1 MFCGSWGRML
11 ASMSEIDP
19 RAEIP
24 LVDWSE
30 LGVSGLLPTGT
41 VTLLLADV
49 EGSTRLWE
57 TQPEEMAAAL
67 ARLNSVVS
75 DVITAHD
82 GVRPVEQGEGDS
94 FVAAF
99 ARGSDAVA
107 AALELQRAPLA
118 PIRLRIGVHSGEI
131 ELRDE
136 GNYAGPTINRTARLR
151 DLGHGG
157 QTLLSGATE
166 QLVVD
171 RLPEGA
177 WLTDLGSH
185 PLRDLPRP
193 ERVLQLCH
201 PDLVN
206 ELPPLRTPKAVA
218 ADNLPVQLTSFVGRG
233 AQLTQLRE
241 LLVENRMVTLTG
253 AGGVGKT
260 RLALQVAAKLTSEFG
275 DGVWCV
281 DLAPI
286 TDPDIVPLTVARAL
300 GLPDQPGRSTMGT
313 LLWFVR
319 DRQMLLVL
327 DNCEHLLD
335 ASAEL
340 VVALLGAAPRL
351 TLLATSREAV
361 GVAGEVSWR
370 VPSLSLADEAI
381 DLFID
386 RARHARPDFTL
397 SDDNA
402 ATVGEICARLD
413 GVPLAIELAAARVR
427 ALSLSEILD
436 SLHDRFRL
444 LTGGA
449 RAAVR
454 RQQTLRASVDWSHA
468 LLTEPERVLFRRL
481 AAFMGGFDLD
491 AAQAVAGSGDV
502 QRFQVLD
509 QLSLLVDKS
518 LVVTDDSRGRTRYRL
533 LETVR
538 QYAQEKLGESGEADA
553 VRTRHRDYYTALAA
567 AVDAPAGTDYEQ
579 RLEQAE
585 LEIDNLRAAF
595 GWSCE
600 NSDTALAL
608 TLTSSLQPLWI
619 SRGRA
624 REGRAWFETVF
635 TDEVA
640 QDADVAAAERARSL
654 ADTAVLDTFFGA
666 ADSLN
671 RAQQALRL
679 ARDIEEPAVLAR
691 ALTAC
696 GLAAAYNAELAGE
709 YFAEAVELAR
719 ELDDRWRL
727 SQILTLQAHAAIA
740 AGDMIA
746 AGVAAEEGR
755 NLADALGDRS
765 TSRHCRMCLGI
776 AQVNRGELAGAVAQF
791 RAVVAEAE
799 AAHDGVLAAMCLAH
813 QGTALARQGET
824 VAARAATDASIESA
838 SDFGDLTASVS
849 YFALANAAL
858 ATGDVATARDA
869 TAAAWEHGSRLSG
882 YAAHLRPIIAQAA
895 QASGDLIA
903 ARTWADEAVATAT
916 GWVAIYALTARAR
929 VAIAQGE
936 PDQAERDAHDALALA
951 AEVEAYLQRPDIF
964 ECLATLA
971 GEAGSHREATR
982 LFGAAE
988 AMRQRMGLVR
998 FKIYAAGFEASVTTL
1013 RDALGKHDFDSAWA
1027 DGAAMSSDEAI
1038 AYAQRG
1044 RGQRK
1049 RPTSGWASLTPTE
1062 LDVVRLVS
1070 EGLTNNDIATRLFV
1084 SPRTVQTHL
1093 THVYNK
1099 LGLSSRVQL
1108 VQEAARHA

>member
-1 MFCGSWGRML
+1 ML

-19 RAEIP
+19 HVDTP
-24 LVDWSE
+24 LMDWSQ
-30 LGVSGLLPTGT
+30 LDVSGLLPTGT

-57 TQPEEMAAAL
+57 TQPKEMTAAL
-67 ARLNSVVS
+67 ARLNQTVS
-75 DVITAHD
+75 ETIAEHD

-99 ARGSDAVA
+99 ARASDAVA
-107 AALELQRAPLA
+107 AALEMQRAPLA
-118 PIRLRIGVHSGEI
+118 PIRLRIGVHTGEI
-131 ELRDE
+131 QLRDE
-136 GNYAGPTINRTARLR
+136 GNYSGPTINRTARLR

-166 QLVVD
+166 AMVLD
-171 RLPEGA
+171 GLPSDA
-177 WLTDLGSH
+177 WLSDLGSH
-185 PLRDLPRP
+185 TLRDLPRP
-193 ERVLQLCH
+193 ERVMQLCH
-201 PDLVN
+201 PDVVN
-206 ELPPLRTPKAVA
+206 EFPPLRVSKAIISQR
-218 ADNLPVQLTSFVGRG
+218 LPIQLTSFVGRQE
-233 AQLTQLRE
+233 QLTQVRE
-241 LLVENRMVTLTG
+241 LLTENRLLTLTG
-253 AGGVGKT
+253 AGGAGKT
-260 RLALQVAAKLTSEFG
+260 RLAIQIAGQLSGGFS
-275 DGVWCV
+275 DGVWYV

-286 TDPDIVPLTVARAL
+286 TDPELVPITAARAF
-300 GLPDQPGRSTMGT
+300 GLPDQPGRSTMDT
-313 LLWFVR
+313 LTRFIA
-319 DRQMLLVL
+319 DRQMLVVL

-335 ASAEL
+335 ATAAL
-340 VVALLGAAPRL
+340 VNALLGAAASL
-351 TLLATSREAV
+351 TILTTSREPI

-381 DLFID
+381 ELFID
-386 RARHARPDFTL
+386 RARHARPDFVVT
-397 SDDNA
+397 DDSA
-402 ATVGEICARLD
+402 AVVAEICARLD
-413 GVPLAIELAAARVR
+413 GLPLAIELAAARVR
-427 ALSLSEILD
+427 ALSLAEILD

-449 RAAVR
+449 RTAVR

-468 LLTEPERVLFRRL
+468 LLTQPEQILFRRL

-502 QRFQVLD
+502 QRYQVLD

-608 TLTSSLQPLWI
+608 TLASSLQPLWI

-654 ADTAVLDTFFGA
+654 ADIAVLDTFFGA

-671 RAQQALRL
+671 RAQQALGL

-824 VAARAATDASIESA
+824 AAARAAADASIESA
-838 SDFGDLTASVS
+838 SEFGDLTASVS

-858 ATGDVATARDA
+858 ATGDVGTARDA
-869 TAAAWEHGSRLSG
+869 TAAAWEHGSLLSG

-971 GEAGSHREATR
+971 GEAGSHREAAR

-988 AMRQRMGLVR
+988 AIRQRMGLVR

-1013 RDALGKHDFDSAWA
+1013 RDALGEHDFDSAWA
-1027 DGAAMSSDEAI
+1027 EGAALSSDEAI

-1049 RPTSGWASLTPTE
+1049 RPTTGWASLTPTE

-1070 EGLTNNDIATRLFV
+1070 DGLTNSDIATGLFV

-1093 THVYNK
+1093 THIYSK
-1099 LGLSSRVQL
+1099 LGLTSRVQL
-1108 VQEAARHA
+1108 AQEAARHT